1 METLKLFYPYSLCKI
16 NSWNYSRGVL
26 ISSTNWHSPSDA
38 SLIYILIDIREN
50 TRYIYFLVDPR
61 VSGFITALVCCDM
74 RCKVPSQFTH
84 SMWSNFQ
91 VEFFFPL
98 FTFSLENLASIISFP
113 LVKSVGKLS
122 LFIIPIAARFVT
134 PWGGGSHQVFKRFL
148 L

>member
-1 METLKLFYPYSLCKI
+1 
-16 NSWNYSRGVL
+16 
-26 ISSTNWHSPSDA
+26 
-38 SLIYILIDIREN
+38 
-50 TRYIYFLVDPR
+50 
-61 VSGFITALVCCDM
+61 M

-134 PWGGGSHQVFKRFL
+134 PWGGGAHIKCSRDFYFKSFFKPPFCLVCLVVLELAAPNLTDHQSNSCFL
-148 L
+148 VIIFQTSKQLSVIT